1 MSLKVLAVRGLAV
14 LIGFAVGMKGY
25 NMFKSSGKP
34 AGPAASTG
42 TLGA

>member
-25 NMFKSSGKP
+25 NMFKKSGTAA
-34 AGPAASTG
+34 AGPQSTG